1 MRGKTIYIVVAIHET
16 KIFLDMLDIKN
27 NKLFFKFYQIFSL
40 NKLQNQFFFTI
51 KFGSIIFFT
60 EKRPPLESQFLWGR
74 GLVSLLQYCTYSFQ
88 NENI

>member
-60 EKRPPLESQFLWGR
+60 EKTPPLESQFLWG
-74 GLVSLLQYCTYSFQ
+74 GDLVSLLQYCTYSFQ

>member
-40 NKLQNQFFFTI
+40 NKLQINFFFTI

-60 EKRPPLESQFLWGR
+60 ESQFLWGG